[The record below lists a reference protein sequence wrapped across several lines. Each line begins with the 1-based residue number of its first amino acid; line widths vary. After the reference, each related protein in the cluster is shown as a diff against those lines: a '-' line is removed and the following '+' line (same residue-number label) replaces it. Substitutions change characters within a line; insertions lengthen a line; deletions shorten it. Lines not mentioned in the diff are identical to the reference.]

1 MSLTSNKIG
10 LAGCGRMGLPMLRAL
25 RDAGFDA
32 TGLDVRPASDFGK
45 DQTAL
50 EFDSRIFARPLNIL
64 FSVVRDIGQTEALL
78 FDDQAI
84 VLNAPQLTH
93 IVICST
99 VSPKYIL
106 LLKLRLP
113 GHITLI
119 DAPMSG
125 AAIAA
130 QEKRLSFMLGGNDAD
145 LAAVLPM
152 INAMA
157 AHIHHMGALGTG
169 MAAKVLNNLV
179 AASSTATT
187 RLALDWAAEFGL
199 EQEKMLA
206 LMHVS
211 SGQTWF
217 GSGFESIEFSR
228 DGFAANNT
236 IAILK
241 KDVESALD
249 AAPNG
254 ADTALPRAL
263 INAIIALRQI
273 D

>member
-1 MSLTSNKIG
+1 
-10 LAGCGRMGLPMLRAL
+10 MGLPMLRAL
-25 RDAGFDA
+25 RDTGFNA
-32 TGLDVRPASDFGK
+32 TGFDVRPAAEFGY
-45 DQTAL
+45 DQHVMQ
-50 EFDSRIFARPLNIL
+50 FDPQKFAAPLQVL
-64 FSVVRDIGQTEALL
+64 FCVVRDIPQTQALL
-78 FDDQAI
+78 FDGQA
-84 VLNAPQLTH
+84 VVTHAPNLTH

-99 VSPKYIL
+99 VSPNYIPE
-106 LLKLRLP
+106 LRGQLP
-113 GHITLI
+113 DYITLI

-130 QEKRLSFMLGGNDAD
+130 QEKRPSFMLGGNDAD

-152 INAMA
+152 ITAMA
-157 AHIHHMGALGTG
+157 ANIHHMGPLGAG

-199 EQEKMLA
+199 EQQKMLD

-217 GSGFESIEFSR
+217 GSGFEDIEFAR
-228 DGFAANNT
+228 DGYAANNT

-249 AAPNG
+249 AAPKDAN
-254 ADTALPRAL
+254 TALPRAL
-263 INAIIALRQI
+263 INAITALRPL

>member
-1 MSLTSNKIG
+1 MPNQIG
-10 LAGCGRMGLPMLRAL
+10 LAGCGRMGLPMLHAL
-25 RDAGFDA
+25 RGAGFEA
-32 TGLDVRPASDFGK
+32 TGFDVRPAADFGN
-45 DQTAL
+45 DQPIMA
-50 EFDSRIFARPLNIL
+50 FDASAFATPLNIL
-64 FSVVRDIGQTEALL
+64 FSVVRDIAQTDALL
-78 FDDQAI
+78 FEDQAI
-84 VLNAPQLTH
+84 VKNAPDLTH

-99 VSPKYIL
+99 VSPNYIL
-106 LLKLRLP
+106 ALQNKLP
-113 GHITLI
+113 KHITLI

-130 QEKRLSFMLGGNDAD
+130 QEKRLSFMIGGDD
-145 LAAVLPM
+145 PEIMPVLPM
-152 INAMA
+152 IKAMA
-157 AHIHHMGALGTG
+157 AHIHRMGPLGAG

-179 AASSTATT
+179 AASSTAAT

-199 EQEKMLA
+199 EQQKMLD

-217 GSGFESIEFSR
+217 GSGFEKIEFSR
-228 DGFAANNT
+228 DGFATDNT
-236 IAILK
+236 IGILK

-254 ADTALPRAL
+254 ANTALPRAL
-263 INAIIALRQI
+263 INAITALRKI

>member
-1 MSLTSNKIG
+1 
-10 LAGCGRMGLPMLRAL
+10 MGLPMLRAL
-25 RDAGFDA
+25 RETGFDA
-32 TGLDVRPASDFGK
+32 TGFDVRPAVEFGD
-45 DQTAL
+45 DQPVMA
-50 EFDSRIFARPLNIL
+50 FDPQKFAAPLRVL
-64 FSVVRDIGQTEALL
+64 FCVVRDIPQTRALL

-84 VLNAPQLTH
+84 VAHAPHLTH

-99 VSPKYIL
+99 VSPKYIHE
-106 LLKLRLP
+106 LRGQLP
-113 GHITLI
+113 DYITLI

-125 AAIAA
+125 ATIAA

-157 AHIHHMGALGTG
+157 AHIHRMGPMGAG

-187 RLALDWAAEFGL
+187 RLALDWAAKFGL
-199 EQEKMLA
+199 EQQKMLD
-206 LMHVS
+206 LMQVS

-217 GSGFESIEFSR
+217 GSGFDTIEFAR
-228 DGFAANNT
+228 DGFADDNT

-249 AAPNG
+249 AAPKDAN
-254 ADTALPRAL
+254 TALPRAL
-263 INAIIALRQI
+263 IDAITALRPL